1 MTPLEILQAAERKL
15 GPNYTEDGY
24 TETSIIPVI
33 DAVRDAARWMDA
45 QDLIIGM
52 VWNDFDEDG
61 FGGDSELMAFRTA
74 LENGKVRCNGW
85 SIPVPF
91 NSNTDL
97 ADVVAALQ
105 DACDNKFSS
114 FSAPIGSMPRAFNYI
129 W

>member
-1 MTPLEILQAAERKL
+1 MTPLEILQKAEREF

-33 DAVRDAARWMDA
+33 DVLRAAARQMDA

-52 VWNDFDEDG
+52 VWTRRDECG
-61 FGGDSELMAFRTA
+61 FGGDSELMAMKRIRKDGMA
-74 LENGKVRCNGW
+74 GYDYW

-91 NSNTDL
+91 NSDTDL
-97 ADVVAALQ
+97 ADVVQLIECARDGYSPDGFVAE
-105 DACDNKFSS
+105 
-114 FSAPIGSMPRAFNYI
+114 MPRAYNYI